1 MISLYKLENTDI
13 RPDGD
18 YISVEF
24 RGLAGDTKPVEY
36 NGKKI
41 ANGSTF
47 IEIDTGKVF
56 LYDIESE
63 EWKEV

>member
-1 MISLYKLENTDI
+1 MISLYKLENTEI
-13 RPDGD
+13 RPDAD

-24 RGLAGDTKPVEY
+24 RGLSTDDMPTEY

-41 ANGSTF
+41 ANGSAY
-47 IEIDTGKVF
+47 IQIDTGKVF

>member
-1 MISLYKLENTDI
+1 MVSLYKIENTHI
-13 RPDGD
+13 KPDAD

-24 RGLAGDTKPVEY
+24 RGLAQDEKPTEY

-41 ANGSTF
+41 ANGSSF
-47 IEIDTGKVF
+47 VEIDTGNVY